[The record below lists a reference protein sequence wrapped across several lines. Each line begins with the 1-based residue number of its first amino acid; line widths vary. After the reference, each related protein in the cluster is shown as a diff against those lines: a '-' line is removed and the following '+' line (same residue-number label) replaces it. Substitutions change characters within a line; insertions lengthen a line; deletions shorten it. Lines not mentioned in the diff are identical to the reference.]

1 MGILEKK
8 KMKNIS
14 TNLKY
19 TNNLLKKTL
28 EKQSFF
34 MAKGSSKFYDLH
46 EYQSKIM
53 LRKYNLR
60 VQNGDVAVTAE
71 EAKQIADSLKGD
83 LILKAQVQA
92 GGRGKGHLTSGLKGG
107 VKFCENS
114 QKIFDLS
121 KQMLGYNL
129 ITHQT
134 TKEGL
139 PVNSVLV
146 LESVDIKT
154 EIYCAFLLDR
164 THQRPVL
171 IVSNEG
177 GVDIEEVAN
186 SKPEAIHVFP
196 IDIDTGLTK
205 EILDKVTRTINFESD
220 AQRKDAADQLK
231 KMYEMFNECDATQ
244 LEINPWAID
253 TKGELYIV
261 DAKINVDESAFFR
274 QNNIVDMKENSKASE
289 DVDAN
294 EKKANAAGLNYIGL
308 NGDIGCLV
316 NGAGLAMAT
325 MDIITVK
332 GGEPANFLDVGGG
345 ATAKQVTEAFEILTS
360 HPNVKAI
367 LVNIFGGIMRCDII
381 AEGIIQAAENVGINM
396 PVIVRLTG
404 TNATEGMKML
414 KDYAAA
420 SNGKSNF
427 ITAKDLDSAADEAV
441 REITRLKI

>member
-1 MGILEKK
+1 MR
-8 KMKNIS
+8 NIS
-14 TNLKY
+14 SNLKF

-28 EKQSFF
+28 QKQSYF
-34 MAKGSSKFYDLH
+34 MAKGSSKFFDLH

-53 LRKYNLR
+53 LRKYQLR
-60 VQNGDVAVTAE
+60 VQNGDVATTSE
-71 EAKQIADSLKGD
+71 EAMEIANTLKGD

-114 QKIFDLS
+114 QKVFDYS

-146 LESVDIKT
+146 LESVDIK
-154 EIYCAFLLDR
+154 EQIYCAFLLDR
-164 THQRPVL
+164 THQKPVL

-177 GVDIEEVAN
+177 GVDIEDVAQN
-186 SKPEAIHVFP
+186 KPEAIHVFP
-196 IDIDTGLTK
+196 IDIETGLTK

-220 AQRKDAADQLK
+220 AQRLDAADQLT
-231 KMYEMFNECDATQ
+231 KMYDMFIKVDATQ
-244 LEINPWAID
+244 IEINPWAID
-253 TKGELYIV
+253 TKGDLYLV

-274 QNNIVDMKENSKASE
+274 QKEIVDMKENSKASE
-289 DVDAN
+289 DVDPN
-294 EKKANAAGLNYIGL
+294 EKKANASGLNYIGL
-308 NGDIGCLV
+308 KGDIGCLV

-325 MDIITVK
+325 MDIITLK
-332 GGEPANFLDVGGG
+332 DGEPANFLDVGGG
-345 ATAKQVTEAFEILTS
+345 ATAEQVTEAFEILVS
-360 HPNVKAI
+360 HPNVKTI

-381 AEGIIQAAENVGINM
+381 AQGIIKAAENVGINM

-404 TNATEGMKML
+404 TNAEEGMKML
-414 KDYAAA
+414 KDYAAN
-420 SNGKSNF
+420 SQGKSNF

-441 REITRLKI
+441 REISKLKQKIINY